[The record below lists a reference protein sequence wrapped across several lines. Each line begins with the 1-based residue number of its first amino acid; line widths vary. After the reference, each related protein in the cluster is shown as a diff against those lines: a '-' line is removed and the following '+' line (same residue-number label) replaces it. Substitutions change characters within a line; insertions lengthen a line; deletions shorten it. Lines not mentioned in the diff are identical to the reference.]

1 MVLRRGKGPLPKE
14 NTVFSPPDSLPA
26 SPKKAFADGKMT
38 RRESLPFHFFPNRGT
53 DAKETAFQA
62 ARTDADPYESLGRR
76 RGGVWGGE
84 GDRMAA
90 PQGPVTVDESSSLTG
105 IDSRAGSL
113 SPERFLLPSP
123 VFPPHLPLPAHSEIL
138 GLAQTELGTDE
149 ALLIGERGRGGSRQH
164 GTAARALE

>member
-1 MVLRRGKGPLPKE
+1 
-14 NTVFSPPDSLPA
+14 
-26 SPKKAFADGKMT
+26 
-38 RRESLPFHFFPNRGT
+38 
-53 DAKETAFQA
+53 
-62 ARTDADPYESLGRR
+62 
-76 RGGVWGGE
+76 
-84 GDRMAA
+84 MAA

-149 ALLIGERGRGGSRQH
+149 ALLIGEGADSTGRLPALWNDESAVMGA
-164 GTAARALE
+164 TAAR